1 MRLNSG
7 LCRHDKP
14 LDKSDR
20 SKPAQSAIRA
30 RRIYMLALLCLLG
43 LLLPLLSHLLA
54 GVTGTLAWLIDLA
67 CHWQWLFLL
76 GLVVFAGLACC
87 RDKRWAVLLLALPL
101 PWLTASAPAP
111 TGEPQAQ
118 VLAVASANVHL
129 HSRNIEALAAWLA
142 QEKPDVLVLLEVS
155 PAYAQGLRT
164 LRDYPFQHIVAED
177 SPFGIAV
184 LSRHPLQQIEVIED
198 AQRIAHIE
206 ALLQWHGQPVG
217 IIALHPMPPLAPQY
231 HSVRNAKLAAL
242 ARHATASGIPTVL
255 AGDLNATPW
264 SSAFSGLAQLGLRRA
279 SGLAAT
285 WPAVLQG
292 VLGLPIDHVLVTQHW
307 AVAARKVG
315 PQLGSDHLPVLVRL
329 VPALGK

>member
-1 MRLNSG
+1 MATTSQPDR
-7 LCRHDKP
+7 P
-14 LDKSDR
+14 EQDR
-20 SKPAQSAIRA
+20 SAFWA
-30 RRIYMLALLCLLG
+30 RRVITLALLCLLG

-54 GVTGTLAWLIDLA
+54 DSAGTLAWLIDLA
-67 CHWQWLFLL
+67 SHWQWLFLA
-76 GLVVFAGLACC
+76 GLAVFAGLAAW

-129 HSRNIEALAAWLA
+129 HNRNTEALTAWLA
-142 QEKPDVLVLLEVS
+142 QERPDVLVLLEVS

-198 AQRIAHIE
+198 AQGIAHIE

-217 IIALHPMPPLAPQY
+217 IIALHPMPPLTPQY

-315 PQLGSDHLPVLVRL
+315 PQLGSDHLPVLVHL
-329 VPALGK
+329 VPTLEK

>member
-1 MRLNSG
+1 MATTSQPNRP
-7 LCRHDKP
+7 KP
-14 LDKSDR
+14 NH
-20 SKPAQSAIRA
+20 SAFWA
-30 RRIYMLALLCLLG
+30 RRVYTLALLCLLG

-54 GVTGTLAWLIDLA
+54 DSAGTLAWLIDLA
-67 CHWQWLFLL
+67 SHWQWLFLL

-111 TGEPQAQ
+111 TGEPQVQ
-118 VLAVASANVHL
+118 LFAVASANVHL
-129 HSRNIEALAAWLA
+129 DSRNTQGLATWLA
-142 QEKPDVLVLLEVS
+142 QEKPDVVVLLEVS

-164 LRDYPFQHIVAED
+164 LRDYPSQHIVAQD

-198 AQRIAHIE
+198 AQGIAHIE
-206 ALLQWHGQPVG
+206 AQLQWHGQPIG
-217 IIALHPMPPLAPQY
+217 IIALHPMPPLSPQY
-231 HSVRNAKLAAL
+231 HNVRNAKLAAL
-242 ARHATASGIPTVL
+242 AKQAAASTIPTIL

-307 AVAARKVG
+307 AVVARQVG
-315 PQLGSDHLPVLVRL
+315 PELGSDHLPVLVRL
-329 VPALGK
+329 VPALEK

>member
-1 MRLNSG
+1 MRLSSG
-7 LCRHDKP
+7 SCRHDKP

-54 GVTGTLAWLIDLA
+54 GVAGTLAWLIDLA
-67 CHWQWLFLL
+67 SHWQWLFLL

-129 HSRNIEALAAWLA
+129 HSRNIKALVAWLA

-198 AQRIAHIE
+198 AQGIAHIE

-217 IIALHPMPPLAPQY
+217 IIALHPMPPLTPQY

-292 VLGLPIDHVLVTQHW
+292 VLGLPIDHVLATQHW
-307 AVAARKVG
+307 AVVARKVG
-315 PQLGSDHLPVLVRL
+315 PQLGSDHLPVLVHL
-329 VPALGK
+329 VPTLEK

>member
-1 MRLNSG
+1 MPITNPS
-7 LCRHDKP
+7 DMPKP
-14 LDKSDR
+14 NR
-20 SKPAQSAIRA
+20 SAFWA
-30 RRIYMLALLCLLG
+30 RRVVTLALLCLLG

-54 GVTGTLAWLIDLA
+54 DSAGALAWLIDLA
-67 CHWQWLFLL
+67 SHWQWLFLL

-87 RDKRWAVLLLALPL
+87 CDKRWAVLLLTLPL
-101 PWLTASAPAP
+101 PWLTASAPTPADDL
-111 TGEPQAQ
+111 QAQ
-118 VLAVASANVHL
+118 VFAVASANVHL
-129 HSRNIEALAAWLA
+129 DNRNTEVLATWLA
-142 QEKPDVLVLLEVS
+142 QEKPDVVVLLEVS

-164 LRDYPFQHIVAED
+164 LRDYPFQHIVAQD

-184 LSRHPLQQIEVIED
+184 LSRHPLQQVEVIED
-198 AQRIAHIE
+198 AQGIAHIE
-206 ALLQWHGQPVG
+206 AQLQWRGQPIG
-217 IIALHPMPPLAPQY
+217 IIALHPMPPLSPQY
-231 HSVRNAKLAAL
+231 HRVRNAKLAAL
-242 ARHATASGIPTVL
+242 ARQAAASAIPTVL

-329 VPALGK
+329 VPALEK

>member
-1 MRLNSG
+1 MATTRQ
-7 LCRHDKP
+7 P
-14 LDKSDR
+14 DR
-20 SKPAQSAIRA
+20 SKPAHSAIWT
-30 RRIYMLALLCLLG
+30 RRIYTLALLCLLG

-54 GVTGTLAWLIDLA
+54 GVAGTLAWLIDLA
-67 CHWQWLFLL
+67 SHWQWLFLL

-111 TGEPQAQ
+111 AGDPQAQ

-129 HSRNIEALAAWLA
+129 DSRNTQGLATWLA

-155 PAYAQGLRT
+155 PVYAQGLRT

-184 LSRHPLQQIEVIED
+184 LSRHPLLQIEVIED
-198 AQRIAHIE
+198 AQGIAHIE
-206 ALLQWHGQPVG
+206 AQLQWHGQPIG
-217 IIALHPMPPLAPQY
+217 IIALHPMPPLSPQY

-242 ARHATASGIPTVL
+242 AQQAAANGIPTVL
-255 AGDLNATPW
+255 AGDLNAPPW

-292 VLGLPIDHVLVTQHW
+292 VLGLPIDHVLVTPHW
-307 AVAARKVG
+307 AVVARQVG

-329 VPALGK
+329 VPALEK

>member
-1 MRLNSG
+1 MATTTPP
-7 LCRHDKP
+7 DKP
-14 LDKSDR
+14 KPDR
-20 SKPAQSAIRA
+20 SAFWA
-30 RRIYMLALLCLLG
+30 RRVITLALLCLLG

-54 GVTGTLAWLIDLA
+54 DSAGTLAWLIDLA
-67 CHWQWLFLL
+67 SHWQWLFLL
-76 GLVVFAGLACC
+76 GLMVFAGLACC

-111 TGEPQAQ
+111 ASDPQAQ
-118 VLAVASANVHL
+118 VFAVASANVHL
-129 HSRNIEALAAWLA
+129 HNRNTEALTAWLA
-142 QEKPDVLVLLEVS
+142 QERPDVLVLLEVS
-155 PAYAQGLRT
+155 PAYAQGLRR

-198 AQRIAHIE
+198 AQGIAHIE

-217 IIALHPMPPLAPQY
+217 IIALHPMPPLTPQY

-315 PQLGSDHLPVLVRL
+315 PQLGSDHLPVLVHL
-329 VPALGK
+329 VPTLEK

>member
-1 MRLNSG
+1 MTTTSPP
-7 LCRHDKP
+7 DKP
-14 LDKSDR
+14 NR
-20 SKPAQSAIRA
+20 SAFWA
-30 RRIYMLALLCLLG
+30 RHVITLALLCVLG

-54 GVTGTLAWLIDLA
+54 GVAGTLAWLIDLA
-67 CHWQWLFLL
+67 SHWQWLFLL

-111 TGEPQAQ
+111 AGDPQAQ

-129 HSRNIEALAAWLA
+129 DSRNTQGLATWLA
-142 QEKPDVLVLLEVS
+142 QEKPDVVVLLEVS

-164 LRDYPFQHIVAED
+164 LRDYPFQHIVAKD

-198 AQRIAHIE
+198 AQGIAHIE
-206 ALLQWHGQPVG
+206 AQLQWHGQPIG
-217 IIALHPMPPLAPQY
+217 IIALHPMPPLSPQY
-231 HSVRNAKLAAL
+231 HSVRNTKLAAL
-242 ARHATASGIPTVL
+242 AKQATASAIPTVL

-285 WPAVLQG
+285 WPAALQG
-292 VLGLPIDHVLVTQHW
+292 VLGLPIDHVLVTHHW
-307 AVAARKVG
+307 AVVARQVG
-315 PQLGSDHLPVLVRL
+315 PELGSDHLPVLVRL
-329 VPALGK
+329 VPALEK

>member
-1 MRLNSG
+1 MATTSQ
-7 LCRHDKP
+7 P
-14 LDKSDR
+14 VR

-30 RRIYMLALLCLLG
+30 RRIYTLALLCLLG

-54 GVTGTLAWLIDLA
+54 GVAGTLAWLIDLA
-67 CHWQWLFLL
+67 SHWQWLFLL

-129 HSRNIEALAAWLA
+129 HNRNTEALTAWLA
-142 QEKPDVLVLLEVS
+142 QERPDVLVLLEVS

-198 AQRIAHIE
+198 AQGIAHIE
-206 ALLQWHGQPVG
+206 AQLQWHGQPVG
-217 IIALHPMPPLAPQY
+217 IIALHPMPPLTPQY
-231 HSVRNAKLAAL
+231 HRVRNAKLAAL
-242 ARHATASGIPTVL
+242 AKHATASDIPTVL

-307 AVAARKVG
+307 AVVARKVG

-329 VPALGK
+329 VPTLEK

>member
-1 MRLNSG
+1 MATTNPP
-7 LCRHDKP
+7 DKP
-14 LDKSDR
+14 KPDR
-20 SKPAQSAIRA
+20 SAFWA
-30 RRIYMLALLCLLG
+30 RRVNTLALLCLLG

-54 GVTGTLAWLIDLA
+54 DSAGTLAWLIDLA
-67 CHWQWLFLL
+67 SHWQWLFLL

-87 RDKRWAVLLLALPL
+87 LDKRWAVLLLALPL
-101 PWLTASAPAP
+101 PWLTASAPASASDS
-111 TGEPQAQ
+111 QAQ
-118 VLAVASANVHL
+118 VFAVASANVHL
-129 HSRNIEALAAWLA
+129 DSRNTQALATWLA
-142 QEKPDVLVLLEVS
+142 QEKPDVVVLLEVS

-164 LRDYPFQHIVAED
+164 LLDYPFQHILAQD

-198 AQRIAHIE
+198 AQGIAHIE
-206 ALLQWHGQPVG
+206 AQLQWHGKPIG
-217 IIALHPMPPLAPQY
+217 IIALHPMPPLSPQY
-231 HSVRNAKLAAL
+231 HSVRNAKLEAL
-242 ARHATASGIPTVL
+242 AKQAAASAIPTVL

-307 AVAARKVG
+307 AVMARQVG

-329 VPALGK
+329 VPALEK

>member
-14 LDKSDR
+14 LDKPDR
-20 SKPAQSAIRA
+20 SKPAHSAIRA

-54 GVTGTLAWLIDLA
+54 GVAGTLAWLIDLA
-67 CHWQWLFLL
+67 SHWQWLFLL

-198 AQRIAHIE
+198 AQGIAYIE
-206 ALLQWHGQPVG
+206 ALLQWHGQSVG

-242 ARHATASGIPTVL
+242 AKHATASGIPTVL

-315 PQLGSDHLPVLVRL
+315 PQLGSDHLPVLVHL
-329 VPALGK
+329 VPTLEK

>member
-1 MRLNSG
+1 MPITSPP
-7 LCRHDKP
+7 DKP
-14 LDKSDR
+14 KPNR
-20 SKPAQSAIRA
+20 SAFWA
-30 RRIYMLALLCLLG
+30 RRINTLALLCLLG

-54 GVTGTLAWLIDLA
+54 GSAGTLAWLIDLA
-67 CHWQWLFLL
+67 SHWQWLFLL
-76 GLVVFAGLACC
+76 GLVVFTGLACC
-87 RDKRWAVLLLALPL
+87 RDKRWAILLLALPL
-101 PWLTASAPAP
+101 PWLTASTPAPASD
-111 TGEPQAQ
+111 PQAQ

-129 HSRNIEALAAWLA
+129 DSRNTQGLATWLA
-142 QEKPDVLVLLEVS
+142 QEKPDVVVLLEVS
-155 PAYAQGLRT
+155 PAYAHGLRT
-164 LRDYPFQHIVAED
+164 LRDYPFQHIVAQD

-198 AQRIAHIE
+198 AQGIAHIE
-206 ALLQWHGQPVG
+206 AQLQWHGQPIG
-217 IIALHPMPPLAPQY
+217 IIALHPMPPLSPQY

-242 ARHATASGIPTVL
+242 AKQAAVSSIPTVL

-292 VLGLPIDHVLVTQHW
+292 VLGLPIDHVLVTPHW
-307 AVAARKVG
+307 AVVARQVG

-329 VPALGK
+329 VPALEK

>member
-54 GVTGTLAWLIDLA
+54 GVAGTLAWLIDLA
-67 CHWQWLFLL
+67 SHWQWLFLL

-129 HSRNIEALAAWLA
+129 HNRNTEALTAWLA

-198 AQRIAHIE
+198 AQGIAHIE

-217 IIALHPMPPLAPQY
+217 IIAVHPMPPLAPQY
-231 HSVRNAKLAAL
+231 HSERNAKLATL
-242 ARHATASGIPTVL
+242 ATHATASGIPTVL

-264 SSAFSGLAQLGLRRA
+264 SSAFSGLEQLGLRRA

-307 AVAARKVG
+307 AVVARKVG
-315 PQLGSDHLPVLVRL
+315 PQLGSDHLPVLVHL
-329 VPALGK
+329 VPTLEK

>member
-1 MRLNSG
+1 M
-7 LCRHDKP
+7 
-14 LDKSDR
+14 
-20 SKPAQSAIRA
+20 
-30 RRIYMLALLCLLG
+30 
-43 LLLPLLSHLLA
+43 
-54 GVTGTLAWLIDLA
+54 
-67 CHWQWLFLL
+67 F
-76 GLVVFAGLACC
+76 
-87 RDKRWAVLLLALPL
+87 
-101 PWLTASAPAP
+101 
-111 TGEPQAQ
+111 
-118 VLAVASANVHL
+118 AVASANVHL
-129 HSRNIEALAAWLA
+129 DSRNTQGLATWLA
-142 QEKPDVLVLLEVS
+142 QEKPDVVVLLEVS

-164 LRDYPFQHIVAED
+164 LRDYPFQHIVAQD

-198 AQRIAHIE
+198 AQGIAHIE
-206 ALLQWHGQPVG
+206 AQLQWLGQPIG
-217 IIALHPMPPLAPQY
+217 IIALHPMPPLSPQY

-242 ARHATASGIPTVL
+242 AKQAAASAIPTVL

-307 AVAARKVG
+307 AVVARQVG

-329 VPALGK
+329 VPALEK

>member
-1 MRLNSG
+1 MTTTS
-7 LCRHDKP
+7 P
-14 LDKSDR
+14 PDKSKPNR
-20 SKPAQSAIRA
+20 SAFWA
-30 RRIYMLALLCLLG
+30 RRVYTLALLCLLG

-54 GVTGTLAWLIDLA
+54 DSAGVLAWLIDLA
-67 CHWQWLFLL
+67 SHWQWLFLL
-76 GLVVFAGLACC
+76 GLVVFTGLACC
-87 RDKRWAVLLLALPL
+87 RDMRWAVLLLALPL

-111 TGEPQAQ
+111 TGDPQAQ

-129 HSRNIEALAAWLA
+129 HSRNTEALAAWLA
-142 QEKPDVLVLLEVS
+142 QENPDVLVLLEVS

-184 LSRHPLQQIEVIED
+184 LSRHPLQQIEVIKD
-198 AQRIAHIE
+198 AQGIAHIE
-206 ALLQWHGQPVG
+206 AQLQWHGQPIG

-231 HSVRNAKLAAL
+231 HSVRNAQLAAL
-242 ARHATASGIPTVL
+242 ARQATASALPTVL

-292 VLGLPIDHVLVTQHW
+292 LLGLPIDQILVTQHW
-307 AVAARKVG
+307 AVVARQVG

-329 VPALGK
+329 VLAPEE

>member
-1 MRLNSG
+1 MATTSPP
-7 LCRHDKP
+7 DKP
-14 LDKSDR
+14 NR
-20 SKPAQSAIRA
+20 SAFWA
-30 RRIYMLALLCLLG
+30 RRVITLALLCLLG

-54 GVTGTLAWLIDLA
+54 DSAGTLAWLIDLA
-67 CHWQWLFLL
+67 SHWQWLFLL

-111 TGEPQAQ
+111 TGEPQVQ
-118 VLAVASANVHL
+118 LFAVASANVHL
-129 HSRNIEALAAWLA
+129 DSRNTQGLATWLA
-142 QEKPDVLVLLEVS
+142 QEKPDVVVLLEVS

-164 LRDYPFQHIVAED
+164 LRDYPFQHIVAQD

-184 LSRHPLQQIEVIED
+184 LSRHPLQQVEVVED
-198 AQRIAHIE
+198 AQGIAHIE
-206 ALLQWHGQPVG
+206 AQLQWHGQPIG
-217 IIALHPMPPLAPQY
+217 IIALHPMPPLSPQY

-242 ARHATASGIPTVL
+242 ATQAAASAIPTVL

-292 VLGLPIDHVLVTQHW
+292 VLGLPIDHVLVTPHW
-307 AVAARKVG
+307 AVAARQVG
-315 PQLGSDHLPVLVRL
+315 PPLGSDHLPVLVRL
-329 VPALGK
+329 VPTLEK